1 MGKRMR
7 VLEINRYG
15 PPAEVLEINTEVP
28 IPSPSVGELLIE
40 VKAVS
45 VNPVDCAIR
54 RGYGREVFRSA
65 SATGFPVK
73 LGRDASGVVAAV
85 GAGVENF
92 RPGDAVWTAPTRAT
106 SADYITV
113 ASSEAALMPKNLSFV
128 EAAALPFVA
137 MTVWNSLINQVG
149 LSSNSTPGQRVLITR
164 GAGGVGSFAIQ
175 LIKTWGGYV
184 ASTCSTR
191 NVEFVEKLGA
201 DLVID
206 HATQSIAELR
216 DFDVVLDSSL
226 DREER
231 LLNALK
237 RDAQATYITITSPK
251 MGLVDEFGLE
261 LGAKKAD
268 QLLASRRAEQ
278 AQLGRRYHW
287 GFMKPSGHAL
297 SEVTNLIEAGRVKP
311 LVDRTYPLEH
321 IADAHGYSESGRARG
336 KIVIDMTL

>member
-1 MGKRMR
+1 MR

-15 PPAEVLEINTEVP
+15 PPAEVLEINTEAP
-28 IPSPSVGELLIE
+28 IPSPSVGEILIE

-54 RGYGREVFRSA
+54 RGYGREVFRS
-65 SATGFPVK
+65 SRPTEFPVR

-85 GAGVENF
+85 GVGVENF
-92 RPGDAVWTAPTRAT
+92 SPGDAVWTAPTNAT
-106 SADYITV
+106 SADYIAV

-137 MTVWNSLINQVG
+137 MTVWNTLVNQVG
-149 LSSNSTPGQRVLITR
+149 LTSNSTPGQRVLISR

-175 LIKTWGGYV
+175 LIKIWGGYV

-201 DLVID
+201 DRVID
-206 HATQSIAELR
+206 YVTQSIAELR

-226 DREER
+226 DKEEK

-237 RDAQATYITITSPK
+237 NDAQATYITITSPK
-251 MGLVDEFGLE
+251 MRLIDEFGLE
-261 LGAKKAD
+261 PGLKKAD

-278 AQLGRRYHW
+278 AELGRRYHW
-287 GFMKPSGHAL
+287 GFMKPSGPAL
-297 SEVTNLIEAGRVKP
+297 SEVTNLVEAGRLKP
-311 LVDRTYPLEH
+311 MVDRTYPLQQ
-321 IADAHGYSESGRARG
+321 IADAHEYCESGRARG
-336 KIVIDMTL
+336 KIVIDMTQ

>member
-1 MGKRMR
+1 MR

-15 PPAEVLEINTEVP
+15 PPGEVLEINREVR
-28 IPSPSVGELLIE
+28 IPSPSDGELLIE

-65 SATGFPVK
+65 TATGFPVR

-85 GAGVENF
+85 GAGVEKF

-106 SADYITV
+106 SADYIVV
-113 ASSEAALMPKNLSFV
+113 ASSEVALMPKNLSFV

-137 MTVWNSLINQVG
+137 MTVWNTLVNQVG

-164 GAGGVGSFAIQ
+164 GAGGIGSFAIQ
-175 LIKTWGGYV
+175 LIKAWGGYV

-206 HATQSIAELR
+206 YTTQPIAVR

-226 DREER
+226 DKEEE
-231 LLNALK
+231 LLNTLK
-237 RDAQATYITITSPK
+237 IDAQATYITITSPK
-251 MGLVDEFGLE
+251 MRLVDEFGLE
-261 LGAKKAD
+261 LGSKKAD

-278 AQLGRRYHW
+278 ARLGRRYHW

-297 SEVTNLIEAGRVKP
+297 SEVTNLVESGRLKP

-321 IADAHGYSESGRARG
+321 IADAQEYCESGRVRG

>member
-1 MGKRMR
+1 MR

-15 PPAEVLEINTEVP
+15 PPAEVLEINTEGP
-28 IPSPSVGELLIE
+28 IPSPSAGELLIE

-54 RGYGREVFRSA
+54 RGYGREVFRSSRPA
-65 SATGFPVK
+65 EFPVR
-73 LGRDASGVVAAV
+73 LGRDASGVVVAV
-85 GAGVENF
+85 GAGVQNF
-92 RPGDAVWTAPTRAT
+92 RPGDAVWTAPSSAT

-137 MTVWNSLINQVG
+137 MTVWNTLVNQVG
-149 LSSNSTPGQRVLITR
+149 LSSNSTSGQRVLITR

-191 NVEFVEKLGA
+191 NVEFVGRLGP

-206 HATQSIAELR
+206 YATQSIAELR

-226 DREER
+226 DKDEV

-237 RDAQATYITITSPK
+237 IDAQATYVTITSPK
-251 MGLVDEFGLE
+251 MRLVDEFGLE
-261 LGAKKAD
+261 LGLKKAD

-297 SEVTNLIEAGRVKP
+297 SEVTNLVEAGRLKP

-321 IADAHGYSESGRARG
+321 IADAHEYCESGRARG
-336 KIVIDMTL
+336 KMVIDMTL

>member
-1 MGKRMR
+1 MR
-7 VLEINRYG
+7 ALEINRYG
-15 PPAEVLEINTEVP
+15 PPGEVLEINREVQ

-45 VNPVDCAIR
+45 VNPVDCAVR

-65 SATGFPVK
+65 SATGFPVR

-106 SADYITV
+106 AADYIVV
-113 ASSEAALMPKNLSFV
+113 ASSEAALMPKNLGFV

-137 MTVWNSLINQVG
+137 MTVWNTLVNQVG
-149 LSSNSTPGQRVLITR
+149 LSSNSTLGQRVLITR
-164 GAGGVGSFAIQ
+164 GAGGIGSFAIQ
-175 LIKTWGGYV
+175 LIKAWGGYV
-184 ASTCSTR
+184 ASICSTR

-201 DLVID
+201 DLVLD
-206 HATQSIAELR
+206 YLTQPIAGLR
-216 DFDVVLDSSL
+216 DFDVVLDSSF
-226 DREER
+226 DKEEE

-237 RDAQATYITITSPK
+237 IDAQATYITITPPK
-251 MGLVDEFGLE
+251 MRLVDEFGLE
-261 LGAKKAD
+261 LGSKKAD

-278 AQLGRRYHW
+278 ARFGRRYHW

-297 SEVTNLIEAGRVKP
+297 SEVTNLVEAGRLKP

-321 IADAHGYSESGRARG
+321 MADAQEYCESGRVRG